1 MNEALLPLAA
11 AAPLAAAYT
20 YLRVHRPGPA
30 LRSLARPREL
40 AALTPRGA
48 VKAARRLRRLDPGKP
63 PLSECGVLLGQ
74 LQPRGPRLYSSFEE
88 TILAVMGPRAGHKT
102 TGLAIPTVL
111 SAPGPVLATSNK
123 ADLWMA
129 TAALRAA
136 PTPAPRGTRRHTS
149 TAAEPDA
156 APAPHRGCGRL
167 TRSRS
172 RTPTRPGG
180 GIRSPT

>member
-11 AAPLAAAYT
+11 AAPLAAAYA
-20 YLRVHRPGPA
+20 YLRVHQPGPA
-30 LRSLARPREL
+30 LRSLARPRDL

-48 VKAARRLRRLDPGKP
+48 VTSARRLRRLDPGKP

-111 SAPGPVLATSNK
+111 PRPRPGAGHLQQARPV
-123 ADLWMA
+123 DGHRR
-129 TAALRAA
+129 TARRPTNRPARQAAGRGRPDRRARR
-136 PTPAPRGTRRHTS
+136 PARSRR
-149 TAAEPDA
+149 
-156 APAPHRGCGRL
+156 CGRS

-180 GIRSPT
+180 GTRSPT